1 MGSKRKIQGSRHYRS
16 ALRALRYLAVG
27 VSTFLIDLVILFALT
42 NLLGVPYTIAVAIGF
57 IIGIT
62 LNYAISRAWVFRGT
76 EQHIHHGYAYFLGGG
91 LVSLTA
97 ILTLVTVFVERLGIP
112 LLFARILVS
121 GIVGCGNYLF
131 NLYLNFKVAGKHIH

>member
-1 MGSKRKIQGSRHYRS
+1 MSRKSLYRFI
-16 ALRALRYLAVG
+16 RYITVG
-27 VSTFLIDLVILFALT
+27 VSTFLIDLVILFVLT
-42 NLLGVPYTIAVAIGF
+42 NLLAVPYTIAVAIGF
-57 IIGIT
+57 IIGMS

-76 EQHIHHGYAYFLGGG
+76 ERHIHHGYAYFLGGG

-97 ILTLVTVFVERLGIP
+97 ILTLVTVFVERFGIP